1 MSNDQKIY
9 KETLS
14 CRLSPRLRKEVQN
27 EASEKGLTTSNYIE
41 SILKNRGLILT
52 QEEKRSLFSEKN
64 HLEAEVQ
71 SLEDELETELL
82 NVKHLSTELESER
95 EALNTKLSETEQRLK
110 KIRKTSVTFNTLQVE
125 IFNEYIRSLRNY
137 YPDVNLEDLIIA
149 SIKASHKNETSR
161 LFIHLIRGQLNQ

>member
-27 EASEKGLTTSNYIE
+27 EANERGLTTSNYIE

-52 QEEKRSLFSEKN
+52 QEEKRSLLSEKS

-71 SLEDELETELL
+71 HLEDELETEQL
-82 NVKHLSTELESER
+82 NVKHLSATLESER
-95 EALNTKLSETEQRLK
+95 EALNAKLAETKQRLE
-110 KIRKTSVTFNTLQVE
+110 KIRKTSVTFNALKVE
-125 IFNEYIRSLRNY
+125 VFNEYIRNLRDY
-137 YPDVNLEDLIIA
+137 YPDVELGDLVIA
-149 SIKASHKNETSR
+149 SIQASLKNEQSILT
-161 LFIHLIRGQLNQ
+161 IHLIKGQLK